1 MTEKLS
7 NILKETS
14 TPSHLNAVET
24 QFRAVN
30 IAQEQLRNG
39 TAKVYVEPDAK
50 VTTVGK
56 GQYKTVRVCVNI
68 EIPFEE
74 VLNYNYRP
82 A

>member
-1 MTEKLS
+1 
-7 NILKETS
+7 
-14 TPSHLNAVET
+14 
-24 QFRAVN
+24 VN
-30 IAQEQLRNG
+30 IAQEQLRSG
-39 TAKVYVEPDAK
+39 TAKLYVEPNAK

-74 VLNYNYRP
+74 VLNYDYRP